1 MNITRNPMLVQFW
14 LWGLDA
20 IAGDLSARGF
30 QKLER
35 PNGSDSSVYRLE
47 NLHLHGHGLW
57 LETQEN
63 VLIYRRP
70 SKAWYAL
77 PKSATLCVGHFKG
90 DTLAW
95 HDGPVMR
102 AMKEGAR
109 LVLNEISHASDD
121 ALAFLYPVLE
131 HSETARLTLP
141 TGETVTPAPGFH
153 VVVTDNLPPDGLPA
167 ALQDRFDATLEISEP
182 HPSALARLS
191 DGLREVARRSF
202 ALDDERRLSVRR
214 WLTLDRVRHE
224 LGLEDAC
231 LVVFGAERGSQVFDA
246 LVIAGVR

>member
-1 MNITRNPMLVQFW
+1 MSDDKKLKPNNKR
-14 LWGLDA
+14 GESR
-20 IAGDLSARGF
+20 SARSDWP
-30 QKLER
+30 LVER
-35 PNGSDSSVYRLE
+35 TLACEELGRIYLCGPPGIGKTYVAYMTGRIQRGVYACTL
-47 NLHLHGHGLW
+47 
-57 LETQEN
+57 TQETPAAE
-63 VLIYRRP
+63 LRGTY
-70 SKAWYAL
+70 L
-77 PKSATLCVGHFKG
+77 PKG

-182 HPSALARLS
+182 HPAALARLS
-191 DGLREVARRSF
+191 DSLREVARRSF

-246 LVIAGVR
+246 LVIAGVH